1 MSATNIAS
9 APPAATTGPAPRL
22 AYETFKETVPEIYS
36 AMIALSGKAS
46 GELDK
51 GLLELVKLRAS
62 QINGCAFCL
71 QMHLTVA
78 RAAKVP
84 AAKLDLLAAWR
95 DAGIYSARE
104 MAALAWTEVLTR
116 LAGNSITDRDYDAI
130 RQHFSEK
137 EVAQLTTTIGVINVW
152 NRISTSFAFAPQV
165 PAA

>member
-9 APPAATTGPAPRL
+9 TNSATTTGHGPRL
-22 AYETFKETVPEIYS
+22 AYETFKETVPDIYS

-46 GELDK
+46 GDLDK

-71 QMHLTVA
+71 QMHLTMA

-84 AAKLDLLAAWR
+84 AAKLDLIAAWH
-95 DAGIYSARE
+95 DAGVYSTRE
-104 MAALAWTEVLTR
+104 MAALAWTELLTR
-116 LAGNSITDRDYDAI
+116 LAGNSIADSDYEAI
-130 RQHFSEK
+130 RQHFTEK
-137 EVAQLTTTIGVINVW
+137 EVAQLTTVIGVINVW
-152 NRISTSFAFAPQV
+152 NRISTSFAFAPQI